1 MPSIRRG
8 SERGQVNLGWLNSLH
23 TFSFGHYYDP
33 EHMGFSV
40 LRVINDDTVAPGMG
54 FDTHGHR
61 DMEIISYVLQ
71 GALEH
76 KDSKGNHH
84 IIPAGEVQ
92 LMSAGTGI
100 AHSEYNYFATEP
112 TRFLQI
118 WIRPGSK
125 GLSPGYAQAKI
136 KQEGPLTPLATP
148 GGQHGS
154 LVIHQDASLYR
165 LKLSEGETYTLNADN
180 RWGYLHLVEGSAQ
193 TAEICLEPGD
203 AMGLTAQESATVT
216 ATAPLEA
223 LWFELPPG

>member
-8 SERGQVNLGWLNSLH
+8 SQRGQVNLGWLHSLH

-125 GLSPGYAQAKI
+125 GLSPGYAQASI
-136 KQEGPLTPLATP
+136 KQNGALTPLVTP
-148 GGQHGS
+148 DGKGDS
-154 LVIHQDASLYR
+154 LMIHQDASLYR
-165 LKLSEGETYTLNADN
+165 LQLSAGDTITLNTHN
-180 RWGYLHLVEGSAQ
+180 RWGYLHLIEGAAQ
-193 TAEICLEPGD
+193 TTQTQLDSGD
-203 AMGLTAQESATVT
+203 AMGLTAQESVT
-216 ATAPLEA
+216 LTAKSPLEA

>member
-8 SERGQVNLGWLNSLH
+8 SERGQVDLGWLHSLH

-61 DMEIISYVLQ
+61 DMEIISYVLL

-76 KDSKGNHH
+76 KDSQGNHH

-100 AHSEYNYFATEP
+100 AHSEYNYFATES

-118 WIRPGSK
+118 WIRPGTK
-125 GLSPGYAQAKI
+125 GLSPGYAQAHI
-136 KQEGPLTPLATP
+136 RQHGRLTPLATP
-148 GGQHGS
+148 DGHNDS
-154 LVIHQDASLYR
+154 LVIHQNASLYR
-165 LKLSEGETYTLNADN
+165 LQLSAGDSITLNTHN
-180 RWGYLHLVEGSAQ
+180 RWGYLHIIEGSAHTAQ
-193 TAEICLEPGD
+193 TQLDKGD
-203 AMGLTAQESATVT
+203 AMGLTEHESIELNATV
-216 ATAPLEA
+216 PLEA
-223 LWFELPPG
+223 LWFELPAG